1 MITPHTLR
9 RSTWNLILLATLF
22 GGALFIGATRVRPAT
37 GASLAPA
44 PVAAAPAPVVGHPA
58 PAFTLRT
65 PDGATVA
72 LADLRGTV
80 VLVNFWA
87 TWCEP
92 CLEEMPSLEDLQDRL
107 KDRPFTLLAVNM
119 EESDARVEQFL
130 QSTLLQEDSLVVL
143 FDRFGTVAKEWKARM
158 LPVSFLIGPDG
169 RIRDT
174 VLGAADWSAKQTV
187 SRIERLM
194 PVPSASGS
202 R

>member
-1 MITPHTLR
+1 MAA
-9 RSTWNLILLATLF
+9 ATLSGVPAISF
-22 GGALFIGATRVRPAT
+22 AKAAAARFAPWKGGATPPLVLKDGRGRTHD
-37 GASLAPA
+37 LAA
-44 PVAAAPAPVVGHPA
+44 Y
-58 PAFTLRT
+58 
-65 PDGATVA
+65 
-72 LADLRGTV
+72 RGRV

-119 EESDARVEQFL
+119 EESDARVARFL

-143 FDRFGTVAKEWKARM
+143 FDRFGTVAKQWKARM

-194 PVPSASGS
+194 PVPSARGS